1 MQDRNT
7 GLKLVQTGEFSSH
20 EFTTQE
26 LAALGGGQ
34 VAYVKPMLSDDVN
47 RIYPNAP
54 TLEPGMKLFALLS
67 ADGSPILLT
76 DSKDA
81 AIAGA
86 WEHELATVSLH

>member
-1 MQDRNT
+1 MQGRNA
-7 GLKLVQTGEFSSH
+7 GLKLVHASEV
-20 EFTTQE
+20 TTQE
-26 LAALGGGQ
+26 LAALGGGK
-34 VAYVKPMLSDDVN
+34 VAYVRPMLSEDVN

-54 TLEPGMKLFALLS
+54 QLEPGMRLFALLS

>member
-7 GLKLVQTGEFSSH
+7 GLKLVKASEMSAGV
-20 EFTTQE
+20 TTQE
-26 LAALGGGQ
+26 LAALGGGR

-47 RIYPNAP
+47 RLYPNAP

>member
-7 GLKLVQTGEFSSH
+7 GLKLVQAS

>member
-1 MQDRNT
+1 MQGRNA
-7 GLKLVQTGEFSSH
+7 GLKLVHAVEVTP
-20 EFTTQE
+20 QE

-54 TLEPGMKLFALLS
+54 QLEPGMRLFALLS
-67 ADGSPILLT
+67 ADGSPILVT
-76 DSKDA
+76 DSRDA
-81 AIAGA
+81 ALAGA

>member
-1 MQDRNT
+1 MQGRNT
-7 GLKLVQTGEFSSH
+7 GLKLVPAAEVTP
-20 EFTTQE
+20 QE
-26 LAALGGGQ
+26 LAALGGGK
-34 VAYVKPMLSDDVN
+34 VAYVRPMLSEDVN

-54 TLEPGMKLFALLS
+54 QLEPGMKLFALLS

>member
-7 GLKLVQTGEFSSH
+7 GLKLVPAGEFSSH